1 MTSCSQ
7 ARALAEGAV
16 EVHELADLGEVLDP
30 QVHLASWTRPVDD
43 RISDL
48 ARRTAEHLGRDS
60 RVILRYGVDSL
71 RGEVAALIPEEAWA
85 HDAAAAEAW
94 RDDVVRHCEA
104 FAELLQ
110 AEDLMVSFEGPEE
123 RTCPRFHVDRVG
135 VRMLVTYSGPGTEWL
150 ADADVDRAR
159 LGEAGQDLPDDQNGV
174 MRPGAVIRSVAP
186 FAVALLK
193 GEAWPGAEG
202 FGAVHRSPDPGGAPR
217 ALLRVDMLSQQKPR
231 D

>member
-1 MTSCSQ
+1 MTRCSQ

-30 QVHLASWTRPVDD
+30 QIHLATWTRPLDD
-43 RISDL
+43 RIADL
-48 ARRTAEHLGRDS
+48 ARRSAEHLGRDS
-60 RVILRYGVDSL
+60 RVVLRCSADSL
-71 RGEVAALIPEEAWA
+71 LDEVAALIPEEAWD
-85 HDAAAAEAW
+85 HDESAAAAW
-94 RDDVVRHCEA
+94 RDDVVQHCEA

-159 LGEAGQDLPDDQNGV
+159 LGAAGQELPDDQNGV
-174 MRPGAVIRSVAP
+174 IRSGAVIRSVAP
-186 FAVALLK
+186 FAVTLLK
-193 GEAWPGAEG
+193 GEAWTGAEG

-217 ALLRVDMLSQQKPR
+217 ALLRVDMLSQRKPR